1 MHPVLSFVEHP
12 GARAAED
19 LIGHFHL
26 GDAESLGNLG
36 PDGRLSIME
45 RRKAVHENAR
55 WSHKVDHAV
64 VDLVRGKKLNS
75 FFPQFRRLAHG
86 NPNVGIHNISTRAR
100 LLNT

>member
-1 MHPVLSFVEHP
+1 MHPVLSFVEHS

-36 PDGRLSIME
+36 PDGRLSVME
-45 RRKAVHENAR
+45 RRKAMHEDAS
-55 WSHKVDHAV
+55 WSHKVDHAA
-64 VDLVRGKKLNS
+64 VDLVWGKKLNS

-86 NPNVGIHNISTRAR
+86 NPNVGVNDVGARAC